1 MSVGKHALTQAVDAR
16 ADEELV
22 SFWEQA
28 WPQAMACWSPYLK
41 LGAPKLC
48 LSTTE
53 SQKAGL
59 QGSFAAIRLDNQRI
73 VIDLE
78 QVRKYHVEDY
88 ATEVLA
94 HEIGHHMLAPGTM
107 SDHLRC
113 LARIRRGLPTL
124 EQHVPMIANLYTD
137 LLVND
142 RLQRS
147 AGLRMDQVF
156 RALIDTTN
164 VPSHLW
170 TLYLRIMEELW
181 DLEPHELGSGATDDR
196 LEGDAWLG
204 ARVIRV
210 YGADW
215 IDGAGRFAA
224 LVLPYLAEDTD
235 ALKDTDRHGDT
246 IGAGE
251 GSTPNGL
258 AALDDGELN
267 GSLHPSKDPRIVGDQ
282 APLPRS
288 AGDAQAKGAQGLG
301 QSRPPY
307 EYAQILRDAGMELS
321 DLDAAAMYYREL
333 ALPHLVPFPR
343 RLAPPVSDPLPEGLE
358 PWALGDPLDDLDW
371 FQSVLV
377 SPTVFPGLTTVQR
390 VWGNSE
396 GPDPAE
402 QPVDL
407 DIYVDSSG
415 SMPDPTVT
423 LSYPALAGAIV
434 CLSALRAGSA
444 VQATLWSGPGQV
456 LTTDGFIRDPNRIL
470 RVLIGYFGG
479 STQFPLG
486 VLRSTYDPSRVLRR
500 SVHLLQ
506 ISDDGIDTMVAE
518 NDSRNDDGWSARQ
531 AMQRAGGGGT
541 MVLQLYA
548 PLDQQPQTREVATV
562 AGIPFENSPLETIRN
577 LRDVEGWRVYVV
589 QTLEELLGFARAFA
603 KEHYQPKPSAKP
615 IAGSRQ

>member
-1 MSVGKHALTQAVDAR
+1 MTGLKQHNVRHNDQ
-16 ADEELV
+16 ELV
-22 SFWEQA
+22 GLWEQA
-28 WPQAMACWSPYLK
+28 WPKAMACWSPYLK
-41 LGAPKLC
+41 LGAPNLC
-48 LSTTE
+48 LSTKE
-53 SQKAGL
+53 SQKVGL

-78 QVRKYHVEDY
+78 QVRKYHIEEY

-107 SDHLRC
+107 TDHLRC

-156 RALIDTTN
+156 RALIDTSSA
-164 VPSHLW
+164 PSRLW

-181 DLEPHELGSGATDDR
+181 DLEPHELGSGETDDR
-196 LEGDAWLG
+196 LDGDAWLG

-215 IDGAGRFAA
+215 IEGAGRFAA
-224 LVLPYLAEDTD
+224 LILPYLAEDTE

-246 IGAGE
+246 IGAGA
-251 GSTPNGL
+251 GSAPSGL
-258 AALDDGELN
+258 AGLDDGELN
-267 GSLHPSKDPRIVGDQ
+267 GSMHPSKDPRIVGDQ
-282 APLPRS
+282 TPIPRLTSSEPL
-288 AGDAQAKGAQGLG
+288 KGVGGSG
-301 QSRPPY
+301 QCRPPY

-333 ALPHLVPFPR
+333 ALPHLLPFPR

-371 FQSVLV
+371 FQSVMV

-396 GPDPAE
+396 GSDPAE

-415 SMPDPTVT
+415 SMPDPTTT

-486 VLRSTYDPSRVLRR
+486 VLRDTYDPSRVLRR
-500 SVHLLQ
+500 NVHLLQ
-506 ISDDGIDTMVAE
+506 ISDEGIDTMVAE
-518 NDSRNDDGWSARQ
+518 NDLRNDDGWSARQ
-531 AMQRAGGGGT
+531 AMKRGGGRGT

-548 PLDQQPQTREVATV
+548 PLDPKPQTRDVPTV
-562 AGIPFENSPLETIRN
+562 AEHEFLDSSFDTIRN
-577 LRDVEGWRVYVV
+577 LRDVEGWRVYDV
-589 QTLEELLGFARAFA
+589 QTLEELLGFARSFA
-603 KEHYQPKPSAKP
+603 KEHYQAKP
-615 IAGSRQ
+615 EQKSADGRRR

>member
-1 MSVGKHALTQAVDAR
+1 MSDVIRDSKTLTDQ
-16 ADEELV
+16 ELV
-22 SFWEQA
+22 SLWEQA
-28 WPQAMACWSPYLK
+28 WPLATACWSPYLK
-41 LGAPKLC
+41 LGTPKLC
-48 LSTTE
+48 LSTRE

-59 QGSFAAIRLDNQRI
+59 TGSFAAIRLDNQRI

-78 QVRKYHVEDY
+78 QVRKYHIEEY

-107 SDHLRC
+107 TDHLRC

-147 AGLRMDQVF
+147 AGLRMDHVF
-156 RALIDTTN
+156 RALIDTAN
-164 VPSHLW
+164 VPSRLW

-181 DLEPHELGSGATDDR
+181 ELEPHELGSGETDDH

-204 ARVIRV
+204 ARLIRV

-215 IDGAGRFAA
+215 IEGAGRFAA
-224 LVLPYLAEDTD
+224 LILPYLADDTD
-235 ALKDTDRHGDT
+235 ALKNTDCHGDT
-246 IGAGE
+246 ISAGAGAT
-251 GSTPNGL
+251 GAANGL
-258 AALDDGELN
+258 AALDRGEIT
-267 GSLHPSKDPRIVGDQ
+267 GSMHPSKDPRIVGDQ
-282 APLPRS
+282 AETPELHG
-288 AGDAQAKGAQGLG
+288 ADASKGTHGPG

-307 EYAQILRDAGMELS
+307 EYAQILRDSGVELS

-343 RLAPPVSDPLPEGLE
+343 RLTPPVSDPLPEGLE

-371 FQSVLV
+371 FQSVMV

-396 GPDPAE
+396 GPDPAS

-415 SMPDPTVT
+415 SMPDPTTT

-456 LTTDGFIRDPNRIL
+456 LTTDGFVRDPLRIL

-486 VLRSTYDPSRVLRR
+486 VLRSTYDPARILRR
-500 SVHLLQ
+500 NVHLLQ
-506 ISDDGIDTMVAE
+506 ISDEGIDTMVEE

-531 AMQRAGGGGT
+531 AMKRGGGGGT

-548 PLDQQPQTREVATV
+548 PLDEIPQTPDEATV
-562 AGIPFENSPLETIRN
+562 AGFPFVDDAYATIRN
-577 LRDVEGWRVYVV
+577 LRDVEGWRVYSVE
-589 QTLEELLGFARAFA
+589 TLEELLGFARAFA
-603 KEHYQPKPSAKP
+603 KEHYQAKP
-615 IAGSRQ
+615 PAAPLAGSNRP

>member
-1 MSVGKHALTQAVDAR
+1 MTGLKQLSVRHNDQ
-16 ADEELV
+16 ELV
-22 SFWEQA
+22 GLWEQA

-48 LSTTE
+48 LSTKE

-78 QVRKYHVEDY
+78 QVRTYHIEEY
-88 ATEVLA
+88 STEVLA

-107 SDHLRC
+107 TDHLRC

-156 RALIDTTN
+156 RALIDTSS
-164 VPSHLW
+164 VPNRLW

-181 DLEPHELGSGATDDR
+181 DLEPHELGSGETDDR
-196 LEGDAWLG
+196 LDGDAWLG

-210 YGADW
+210 YAADW

-224 LVLPYLAEDTD
+224 LILPYLAEDAD
-235 ALKDTDRHGDT
+235 ALKDSDRHGDT
-246 IGAGE
+246 ISAGAG
-251 GSTPNGL
+251 SAPSGL
-258 AALDDGELN
+258 AGLDDGEVN
-267 GSLHPSKDPRIVGDQ
+267 GSMHPSKDPRIVGDQ
-282 APLPRS
+282 VPTSRRTEEEV
-288 AGDAQAKGAQGLG
+288 AKGGTGPG
-301 QSRPPY
+301 QCRPPY

-371 FQSVLV
+371 FQSVMV

-396 GPDPAE
+396 GSDPAE

-415 SMPDPTVT
+415 SMPDPTTT

-486 VLRSTYDPSRVLRR
+486 VLRDTYDPSRVLRR
-500 SVHLLQ
+500 NVHLLQ
-506 ISDDGIDTMVAE
+506 ISDEGIDTMVAE
-518 NDSRNDDGWSARQ
+518 NDLRNDDGWSARQ
-531 AMQRAGGGGT
+531 AMKRGGGGGT

-548 PLDQQPQTREVATV
+548 PLDPKPQTRDVPTV
-562 AGIPFENSPLETIRN
+562 ANSEFLDSSFNTIRN
-577 LRDVEGWRVYVV
+577 LRDVEGWRVYDV
-589 QTLEELLGFARAFA
+589 QTLEELLGFARSFA
-603 KEHYQPKPSAKP
+603 KEHYQAKP
-615 IAGSRQ
+615 EQKSADGRSR

>member
-1 MSVGKHALTQAVDAR
+1 MNLLKRSSLEQADH
-16 ADEELV
+16 ELIGL
-22 SFWEQA
+22 WEQA

-48 LSTTE
+48 TSTQE
-53 SQKAGL
+53 SQQAGL
-59 QGSFAAIRLDNQRI
+59 SGSFAAIRLDNQRI

-78 QVRKYHVEDY
+78 QVRKYHLEEY

-107 SDHLRC
+107 TDHLRC

-147 AGLRMDQVF
+147 AGLQMDQVF
-156 RALIDTTN
+156 RALIDTDS
-164 VPSHLW
+164 VPSRLW

-181 DLEPHELGSGATDDR
+181 DLDPHELGSGETDDR
-196 LEGDAWLG
+196 LDGDAWLG
-204 ARVIRV
+204 ARLIRV
-210 YGADW
+210 YASDW
-215 IDGAGRFAA
+215 IEGAGRFAA
-224 LVLPYLAEDTD
+224 LILPYLAEDTD
-235 ALKDTDRHGDT
+235 ALKQADRHGDT

-251 GSTPNGL
+251 GSTPSGL
-258 AALDDGELN
+258 AALDESELN
-267 GSLHPSKDPRIVGDQ
+267 GSMHPSKDPRIVDDQ
-282 APLPRS
+282 TDSLTPSQNPA
-288 AGDAQAKGAQGLG
+288 ATVAQGQG
-301 QSRPPY
+301 QCRPPF

-343 RLAPPVSDPLPEGLE
+343 RLAPPISDPLPEGLE

-371 FQSVLV
+371 FQSVMM

-390 VWGNSE
+390 VWGSSE

-415 SMPDPTVT
+415 SMPDPTTT

-486 VLRSTYDPSRVLRR
+486 VLRSTYDPARLLRR
-500 SVHLLQ
+500 NVHLLQ
-506 ISDDGIDTMVAE
+506 ISDEGIDTMVAE
-518 NDSRNDDGWSARQ
+518 NDLRNDDGWSARQ
-531 AMQRAGGGGT
+531 AMKRAGGGGT

-548 PLDQQPQTREVATV
+548 PLDEQPQTRDATTV
-562 AGIPFENSPLETIRN
+562 AGIPFENSALATIRN
-577 LRDVEGWRVYVV
+577 LRDVEGWRIYPV

-603 KEHYQPKPSAKP
+603 KEHYQAKTLTR
-615 IAGSRQ
+615 RQQ

>member
-1 MSVGKHALTQAVDAR
+1 MSDLEPKQKLT
-16 ADEELV
+16 DEELTGL
-22 SFWEQA
+22 WEQA
-28 WPQAMACWSPYLK
+28 WPLAKACWSPYLK
-41 LGAPKLC
+41 LGTPKLC
-48 LSTTE
+48 LSTRE
-53 SQKAGL
+53 SRKAGL
-59 QGSFAAIRLDNQRI
+59 SGSFAAIRLDNQRI

-78 QVRKYHVEDY
+78 QVRTYGIEDY

-107 SDHLRC
+107 TDHLRC

-147 AGLRMDQVF
+147 AGLQMDQVF
-156 RALIDTTN
+156 RALIDTKS
-164 VPSHLW
+164 VPSRLW

-181 DLEPHELGSGATDDR
+181 DLDPHELGSGETDDR

-215 IDGAGRFAA
+215 VEGSGRFAA
-224 LVLPYLAEDTD
+224 LMLPYLADDTN

-246 IGAGE
+246 IGAGA
-251 GSTPNGL
+251 GAAGAANGL

-267 GSLHPSKDPRIVGDQ
+267 GSMHPSKDPRIVGDQ
-282 APLPRS
+282 ALGS
-288 AGDAQAKGAQGLG
+288 TASKAMLAKGNHGPG

-307 EYAQILRDAGMELS
+307 EYAQILRDSGMELS

-371 FQSVLV
+371 FQSVMV

-415 SMPDPTVT
+415 SMPDPTTT

-456 LTTDGFIRDPNRIL
+456 LTTDGFIRDPQRIL

-486 VLRSTYDPSRVLRR
+486 VLRSTYDPARVLRR
-500 SVHLLQ
+500 NVHLLQ
-506 ISDDGIDTMVAE
+506 ISDEGIDTMVAE
-518 NDSRNDDGWSARQ
+518 NDARQDDGWSARQ
-531 AMQRAGGGGT
+531 AMTRGGGGGT

-548 PLDQQPQTREVATV
+548 PLDEVPQTRDEGTV
-562 AGIPFENSPLETIRN
+562 AGFPFLDGAYDTIRN
-577 LRDVEGWRVYVV
+577 LRDVEGWRVYSVE
-589 QTLEELLGFARAFA
+589 TLEELLGFARAFA
-603 KEHYQPKPSAKP
+603 KEHYQAKP
-615 IAGSRQ
+615 LAKTPAGSVRP